1 MLDVGPPVTA
11 DGVVYVVYAI
21 PDATHNPRQDTY
33 ALAAL
38 RAQDGLPLWRIP
50 ATQSTRLITAADGV
64 LIVDGLATS
73 HLVGLRAS
81 DGATLWRASL
91 PIGPQFGGRSNP
103 SAGGWLVSEAS
114 PSGGVLYAMGG
125 SDHAAV
131 FAFQVADG
139 RILWQTDIQRSAVRA
154 PPVVDGANVYVGA
167 DDGSVVALRADTG
180 AIRWTAFP
188 GSPASTVEW
197 HAPLGSFGGE
207 LYVTEYDVGD
217 MKPAVVRLNVADGAN
232 DGVALYLDEGSQAL
246 YPTLT
251 ADIFTTLGY
260 PNSPSGPTLSGWR
273 LSRASDGFPLPLW
286 SVPEG
291 QFGGEI
297 APSAHDAQTFY
308 IEFTTPQEGTITAYR
323 LTDGVVLWRRQSL
336 ARDTSIVAGS
346 RELFETVSG
355 IDDVCRTPLLHR
367 APQVRALAAASGAVV
382 WTRALDATR

>member
-1 MLDVGPPVTA
+1 
-11 DGVVYVVYAI
+11 VVYVVYAI
-21 PDATHNPRQDTY
+21 PDATHNPRQNTY

-50 ATQSTRLITAADGV
+50 ATRSTMLITAADGV
-64 LIVDGLATS
+64 LIVDGLEAG
-73 HLVGLRAS
+73 HQVGLRAS
-81 DGATLWRASL
+81 DGATLWRAYL
-91 PIGPQFGGRSNP
+91 PIGVQFGGRSDP
-103 SAGGWLVSEAS
+103 SAGEWLVSEAS
-114 PSGGVLYAMGG
+114 PSGGVLYALGG
-125 SDHAAV
+125 RNNAAV

-139 RILWQTDIQRSAVRA
+139 RILWQTDIQRSAVKA

-197 HAPLGSFGGE
+197 HAPLGSYGGE

-217 MKPAVVRLNVADGAN
+217 VKPAVVRLNVADGAN
-232 DGVALYLDEGSQAL
+232 DGVALYLDGYSQAF

-251 ADIFTTLGY
+251 GDIFTTLDY

-273 LSRASDGFPLPLW
+273 LSSASDGFPLPLW

-291 QFGGEI
+291 QYGGEI

-308 IEFTTPQEGTITAYR
+308 IEFTTALQEGTITAYHR
-323 LTDGVVLWRRQSL
+323 TDGVVLWRRQSL
-336 ARDTSIVAGS
+336 ARDTPIVAGS
-346 RELFETVSG
+346 RELFEAVSG
-355 IDDVCRTPLLHR
+355 IDDVCYSVYR
-367 APQVRALAAASGAVV
+367 APQVRALGAASGAVV
-382 WTRALDATR
+382 WTRALGATR